1 MEGEDP
7 YPCACDSAWGGLLEF
22 GPQLSSGAKIRTSL
36 HLHCLYFPFPAA
48 WSTFLL
54 NSLVSFFSVVRVI
67 LWIFSFFFLGL
78 WVFAFLGLCV
88 FGRMTYAVTSMLSPS
103 TEKPGTRVLA
113 FRVAAHHVCISGFG
127 CRGKLR
133 FLTGVPPFPPPLLN
147 HVHST
152 LQRAK
157 HVVRSRPMLSAYTF
171 VFYIIFYTIF
181 YFVFY
186 ILYYIYICNLH
197 LHFIS
202 VYCIRIL
209 HPYFT
214 FSFMF

>member
-1 MEGEDP
+1 MP
-7 YPCACDSAWGGLLEF
+7 L
-22 GPQLSSGAKIRTSL
+22 PQCSRPALKSRELGFSLSVWQHITFVSPVLGAVG
-36 HLHCLYFPFPAA
+36 
-48 WSTFLL
+48 
-54 NSLVSFFSVVRVI
+54 N
-67 LWIFSFFFLGL
+67 
-78 WVFAFLGLCV
+78 
-88 FGRMTYAVTSMLSPS
+88 
-103 TEKPGTRVLA
+103 
-113 FRVAAHHVCISGFG
+113 SGFS
-127 CRGKLR
+127 RGATLS
-133 FLTGVPPFPPPLLN
+133 TPLLN

>member
-1 MEGEDP
+1 MEGRTP
-7 YPCACDSAWGGLLEF
+7 IPAPATPPGGGLLEF

-88 FGRMTYAVTSMLSPS
+88 FERMTYAVTSMLSPS
-103 TEKPGTRVLA
+103 IEKPGTRVLA

-127 CRGKLR
+127 CREK
-133 FLTGVPPFPPPLLN
+133 PEFPTVLKTQ
-147 HVHST
+147 V
-152 LQRAK
+152 
-157 HVVRSRPMLSAYTF
+157 
-171 VFYIIFYTIF
+171 
-181 YFVFY
+181 
-186 ILYYIYICNLH
+186 
-197 LHFIS
+197 
-202 VYCIRIL
+202 
-209 HPYFT
+209 
-214 FSFMF
+214 

>member
-67 LWIFSFFFLGL
+67 LWIFSFFFFG
-78 WVFAFLGLCV
+78 ALGLCV

-113 FRVAAHHVCISGFG
+113 FRVAAHHVCISGFV

-133 FLTGVPPFPPPLLN
+133 FLTGYTTPTTDTLPYNVR
-147 HVHST
+147 ST
-152 LQRAK
+152 L
-157 HVVRSRPMLSAYTF
+157 
-171 VFYIIFYTIF
+171 
-181 YFVFY
+181 
-186 ILYYIYICNLH
+186 
-197 LHFIS
+197 
-202 VYCIRIL
+202 
-209 HPYFT
+209 
-214 FSFMF
+214 